1 MRGVIPDRARAAICG
16 PAVLSRATR
25 SGAGASAVRRTDC
38 RPTTRR
44 QFSRRRTNR
53 IRWQCRDGL
62 VGYLMRVATR
72 NLTFFYS
79 RLYMSLLPF
88 EIAGINISQ
97 EPSGTEREVAE
108 RILRQI
114 LRLRTRMA
122 RNNNGTPRLRLKRHG
137 IGRAN
142 PVLSE
147 R

>member
-1 MRGVIPDRARAAICG
+1 MRGVIPDRARAADLRPG
-16 PAVLSRATR
+16 SFKPGHEKRGGRKRGTPNRLSADDKE
-25 SGAGASAVRRTDC
+25 AILEAAY
-38 RPTTRR
+38 
-44 QFSRRRTNR
+44 R
-53 IRWQCRDGL
+53 IGYDGNGRDGL
-62 VGYLMRVATR
+62 VGYLMWVATR

-108 RILRQI
+108 RIRENI
-114 LRLRTRMA
+114 EATNA
-122 RNNNGTPRLRLKRHG
+122 NGAQQQRVRLRLKRHG

-142 PVLSE
+142 PVLLE